1 MAGFV
6 KSFGVSFDYVLYDLS
21 YVNLLMY
28 SSTLPSYETGKKGK
42 NGGESEEQEVVRA
55 DDVKN
60 RENVLAIIRGQ
71 KF

>member
-1 MAGFV
+1 MF
-6 KSFGVSFDYVLYDLS
+6 
-21 YVNLLMY
+21 

-42 NGGESEEQEVVRA
+42 NEGGAEEQEVVRA